1 MAMFFIHRVDSP
13 MTQCLGFSSIL
24 RGIVVAVLVFTV
36 GCSPNKTKWRGV
48 GVGPSSEL
56 PTVEGSVAEEKWERL
71 PWESWPLEQ
80 DLTGHDL
87 LDAELLR
94 GDQLMKAGRR
104 VEALDVYARIDNKR
118 LTVATQEALAL
129 RLASTQLA
137 LDQAAR
143 ALGTISRHFRSRG
156 LKEADV
162 DQRFA
167 LVLGFAYGRKG
178 DVDQS
183 LAWFSRVNRGAGGYG
198 VLHSAA
204 KTGAGLLLRTQSEAK
219 LSRFAQ
225 AWGDDGFVNTLIGEE
240 RLRRVRFGQ
249 SLAPIGRAFWDVT
262 PDTGGV
268 QQPGLGV
275 SEARVTV
282 LLPLSGTF
290 AQLGT
295 SSRHGIELAVQ
306 GGAKEVNLLL
316 DVRDEGGTAESAREQ
331 LRQSLAAGGSS
342 MILGPLLSDAATA
355 VSEMAREIQIPH
367 IAFAKNSVFPV
378 GGGVF
383 RLGAT
388 AESQAQSLL
397 QVCSEELGMQRYALI
412 APADRTGEEY
422 ATALREAIAATCGT
436 LVYDTTYQRGD
447 AEAFVTIATEIEQ
460 HPVQGVF
467 FVDSIEAAARFFGSL
482 TPRYRQ
488 QIRPL
493 GIGTWDNPSQLQR
506 SRTVLEGA
514 VFVSPFFAASKRD
527 LVGQFRVAYK
537 KQFASEPDFLA
548 AQGFDAA
555 TLVVA
560 ALRRQVQEGVP
571 FGRALQSID
580 EYQGLTGRLWV
591 DETGEIQR
599 RFAVVELQGGT
610 VTEIGA
616 EALSYVVH
624 NNVRQSSSPADAP
637 VESLPV
643 QQPNEHLH

>member
-1 MAMFFIHRVDSP
+1 MQRVDLSFAFWRDFNSAARVLAS
-13 MTQCLGFSSIL
+13 C
-24 RGIVVAVLVFTV
+24 VLVLMT
-36 GCSPNKTKWRGV
+36 GCTSGKTKFRGV
-48 GVGPSSEL
+48 GVAPAGEL
-56 PTVEGSVAEEKWERL
+56 PTLERAASEERWERL

-87 LDAELLR
+87 LDAEILR
-94 GDQLMKAGRR
+94 GDELMKAGRR
-104 VEALDVYARIDNKR
+104 VEALDVYSHIDSKR
-118 LTVATQEALAL
+118 LTLATQEALAL
-129 RLASTQLA
+129 RIASSQLA

-143 ALGTISRHFRSRG
+143 ALGTVSRHFRSRG

-178 DVDQS
+178 DIDQS

-204 KTGAGLLLRTQSEAK
+204 RTGAGLLLRTQSEAK

-225 AWGDDGFVNTLIGEE
+225 AWGDDGFVNNLIGEE

-249 SLAPIGRAFWDVT
+249 SLAPIGRAFWDVN
-262 PDTGGV
+262 PDAGGL
-268 QQPGLGV
+268 QQPGPGV

-306 GGAKEVNLLL
+306 GGAKEVGLLL
-316 DVRDEGGTAESAREQ
+316 DVRDEGGSAESAREQ
-331 LRQSLAAGGSS
+331 LRESLAAGGSS

-355 VSEMAREIQIPH
+355 VSEMAREAQIPH
-367 IAFAKNSVFPV
+367 IAFAKNAVFPV

-388 AESQAQSLL
+388 AESQAQSLVK
-397 QVCSEELGMQRYALI
+397 VCSEDLGMQRYALI

-422 ATALREAIAATCGT
+422 ATALREAVSATGGT
-436 LVYDTTYQRGD
+436 VVYDTTYQRGD

-493 GIGTWDNPSQLQR
+493 GVGTWDNPSQMQR

-527 LVGQFRVAYK
+527 LVGQFRAAYK
-537 KQFASEPDFLA
+537 KQFTSEPDFLA

-610 VTEIGA
+610 VSEIGG

-624 NNVRQSSSPADAP
+624 NNVRQDSSNPEVP

-643 QQPNEHLH
+643 QPSNERVH